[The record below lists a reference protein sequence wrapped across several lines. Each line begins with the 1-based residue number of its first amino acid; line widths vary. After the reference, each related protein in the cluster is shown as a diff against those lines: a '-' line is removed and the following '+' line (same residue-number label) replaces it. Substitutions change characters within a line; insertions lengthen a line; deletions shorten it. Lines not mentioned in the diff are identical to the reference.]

1 MGSNEIRINDIGTV
15 FYGTISDASGA
26 VDISGATTKQ
36 IILLKPDGTSI
47 QEDAS
52 FVTDGT
58 DGQLSYTIQSGD
70 LDVCGTWRIQWL
82 IILSSGTWRSDQKTI
97 KVYSNLV

>member
-1 MGSNEIRINDIGTV
+1 MGANEIRKNDIGTV
-15 FYGTISDASGA
+15 IYGTIADASGA

-70 LDVCGTWRIQWL
+70 LNVCGTWRIQWL
-82 IILSSGTWRSDQKTI
+82 IILTSGTWRTDAKTF
-97 KVYSNLV
+97 KVYGNLL